1 MNYQGEFPPLEYK
14 FQPECY
20 IANYQEN
27 PYSIQLNN
35 VQPFYDD
42 LPYNSSYYKIPVRR
56 YIPGSQLIPD
66 IIGIK
71 NHKHNR
77 SRSRS
82 RPHVEKQRSRSRS
95 RSKIHIIKRTRSP
108 SRDKI
113 PPNTIKQIDDIMRYP
128 RQAIVAAYNK
138 VSPDPVLCCYGKLCK
153 KRFCTYS
160 HLRPIHFICIK
171 CPTPIQFVN
180 FTETK
185 KHMFIFHQ
193 FDDNKWKDYVNIS
206 VNPPSGKN

>member
-1 MNYQGEFPPLEYK
+1 
-14 FQPECY
+14 
-20 IANYQEN
+20 
-27 PYSIQLNN
+27 
-35 VQPFYDD
+35 
-42 LPYNSSYYKIPVRR
+42 
-56 YIPGSQLIPD
+56 
-66 IIGIK
+66 
-71 NHKHNR
+71 
-77 SRSRS
+77 
-82 RPHVEKQRSRSRS
+82 
-95 RSKIHIIKRTRSP
+95 
-108 SRDKI
+108 
-113 PPNTIKQIDDIMRYP
+113 MRYP

-193 FDDNKWKDYVNIS
+193 FDDNKWKDYVNIP
-206 VNPPSGKN
+206 VNPPSEKN